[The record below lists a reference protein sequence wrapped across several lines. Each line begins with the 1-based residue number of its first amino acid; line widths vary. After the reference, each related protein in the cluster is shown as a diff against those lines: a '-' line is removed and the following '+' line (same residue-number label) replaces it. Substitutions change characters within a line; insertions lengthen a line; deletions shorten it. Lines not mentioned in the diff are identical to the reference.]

1 MMRYSSLAPFT
12 KSAGELRKKCEKT
25 VNSQMFVENLK
36 YMCYITNRTKK
47 IVSPGRKVGI
57 LSYSEL
63 CTCDFA
69 NVALNKS
76 YL

>member
-1 MMRYSSLAPFT
+1 
-12 KSAGELRKKCEKT
+12 
-25 VNSQMFVENLK
+25 MFVENLK

-69 NVALNKS
+69 NVALNKL

>member
-1 MMRYSSLAPFT
+1 MMRYSSPAPFA
-12 KSAGELRKKCEKT
+12 KSAGELRKKCEK
-25 VNSQMFVENLK
+25 FVENLK
-36 YMCYITNRTKK
+36 HMCYIANRTKK
-47 IVSPGRKVGI
+47 IGSPGRKVGI

-69 NVALNKS
+69 NVALNKL